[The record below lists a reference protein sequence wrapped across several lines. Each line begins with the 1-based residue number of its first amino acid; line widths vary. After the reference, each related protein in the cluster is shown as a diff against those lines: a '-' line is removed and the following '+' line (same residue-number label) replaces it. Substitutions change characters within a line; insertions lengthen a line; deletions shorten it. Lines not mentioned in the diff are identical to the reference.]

1 MSAIGAFMSYGSMSG
16 YNSIYQNR
24 NANQNQNVRPTSTEP
39 VSAVSRAQTTPVP
52 PVDRTPT
59 VQRGADQT
67 IPKDSPFLFP
77 TMREGADPAEMA
89 VRSRIQYLDN
99 KVDGLEQELLGLN
112 QSDGLEKLL
121 NRTQEKDSLASNP
134 EQDVVKTEQ
143 EDAKS
148 PQEVVEESE
157 CETCKNRKYQ
167 DGSDEM
173 VSFKSAAH
181 ISPAASASRVRAHE
195 QEHVNNAY
203 SKAAKNNG
211 KVLSA
216 SVALKSAVCPECGRS
231 YVAGGTTTTQIKYSD
246 ESNPYTQNKKSQDA
260 LSLIGNHLDLAN
272 HQEEIA

>member
-1 MSAIGAFMSYGSMSG
+1 MSYGSMSG

-24 NANQNQNVRPTSTEP
+24 NANQNVRPTSTEP

-67 IPKDSPFLFP
+67 IQKDSPFLFP

-143 EDAKS
+143 EEAK
-148 PQEVVEESE
+148 
-157 CETCKNRKYQ
+157 
-167 DGSDEM
+167 
-173 VSFKSAAH
+173 
-181 ISPAASASRVRAHE
+181 
-195 QEHVNNAY
+195 
-203 SKAAKNNG
+203 
-211 KVLSA
+211 
-216 SVALKSAVCPECGRS
+216 
-231 YVAGGTTTTQIKYSD
+231 
-246 ESNPYTQNKKSQDA
+246 
-260 LSLIGNHLDLAN
+260 
-272 HQEEIA
+272 